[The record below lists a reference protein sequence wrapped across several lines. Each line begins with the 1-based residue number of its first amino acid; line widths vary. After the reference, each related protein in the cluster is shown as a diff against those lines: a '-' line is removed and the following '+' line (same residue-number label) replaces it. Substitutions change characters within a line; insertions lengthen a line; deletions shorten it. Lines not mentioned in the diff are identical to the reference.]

1 MNNVSIVGN
10 ITRDIELNN
19 TQSGIATSR
28 FSIAVNRRP
37 DANGER
43 KADFFNCVAWRKTAE
58 FLAKYCK
65 KGSRVAISGHLV
77 SGSYDKDGHTVY
89 TVEIVVDNVDLMSSS
104 QAKSGSEKNNETP
117 DLEPL
122 SDDEDVPF

>member
-10 ITRDIELNN
+10 ITRDIELNS
-19 TQSGIATSR
+19 TASGIATSR

-65 KGSRVAISGHLV
+65 KGSRVAITGHLV
-77 SGSYDKDGHTVY
+77 SGSYEKDGHTVY

-104 QAKSGSEKNNETP
+104 QAKSGSEKNNEMP

-122 SDDEDVPF
+122 PDDEDIPF